1 MTQVKNIG
9 KIGVCFFLMSGM
21 VHAQKEGH
29 PERKK
34 LMKLLLLAIKSNE
47 KKL

>member
-21 VHAQKEGH
+21 VHAQKKKDSLNEK
-29 PERKK
+29 KK
-34 LMKLLLLAIKSNE
+34 LMKLLLLDTKTT
-47 KKL
+47 